1 LRTWLLAGA
10 VTAIVALGIGFMM
23 TRSSGTSNAATTSSN
38 ADPNAAANGAPFAGG
53 ARPGARG
60 EVTKLDGADI
70 TVQMTDQSGATST
83 VLVRTSA
90 DTAYT
95 KSVSGSLSDLK
106 VGDNIVVNG
115 DSSNGPIVATS
126 INDTGD
132 STFGRGANRNGGQ
145 PPSGFSGAPP
155 NGFSGAPPNGG
166 SFPTPPAGG
175 QGQPGGFTIGQITDI
190 QGSTITVSGFTGDT
204 VTVTTNGSTT
214 FTVMKSASLAD
225 IKVGD
230 TITATGD
237 SSDGVVTAT
246 SVRIGDTGFGP
257 GGGGFPV
264 DPNATQSAN

>member
-1 LRTWLLAGA
+1 MLS
-10 VTAIVALGIGFMM
+10 
-23 TRSSGTSNAATTSSN
+23 RSSGTSNAATTASN
-38 ADPNAAANGAPFAGG
+38 ADANAAANATPFAGG

-60 EVTKLDGADI
+60 EVTKLDGSDI
-70 TVQMTDQSGATST
+70 TVQTTDQSGATST
-83 VLVRTSA
+83 VVVRTS
-90 DTAYT
+90 TGTTYT
-95 KSVSGSLSDLK
+95 TSVSGSLSDLK

-132 STFGRGANRNGGQ
+132 TTFGRGANGNGGQ
-145 PPSGFSGAPP
+145 PPSGFSGAPPSGFSGAPP

-166 SFPTPPAGG
+166 SFPSGG
-175 QGQPGGFTIGQITDI
+175 QGQPGGFTIGRITDI

-204 VTVTTNGSTT
+204 VTVTTTGSTT

-246 SVRIGDTGFGP
+246 SIRIGDTGFGP
-257 GGGGFPV
+257 GGFAGGGGFPG
-264 DPNATQSAN
+264 DPNASTQSGN